1 MNNTKPQEDW
11 NDQMEMLK
19 LKFAMLTGNDLMFGE
34 GSKDQVLEKLRIK
47 LGMTKEE
54 MLSIINHK

>member
-1 MNNTKPQEDW
+1 MNNTKPLEDW
-11 NDQMEMLK
+11 NDQKEMLK
-19 LKFAMLTGNDLMFGE
+19 LKFAMLTGNELMFGE
-34 GSKDQVLEKLRIK
+34 GSKDEVIEKLRVK